1 MDNRKCAEGGVVVR
15 WLAGLFLIA
24 HGLLHFA
31 IWGPPKPK
39 DVPFDAHHSP
49 MFGDIRAAATILAV
63 LAGAAFVVTGIA
75 YLSGQDWWAPL
86 ALVASGVSIVLLL
99 VTFTPWWIFGLLI
112 NAVIAVLAWRAVQR

>member
-1 MDNRKCAEGGVVVR
+1 MR

-39 DVPFDAHHSP
+39 DVPFDAHHSF
-49 MFGDIRAAATILAV
+49 MFGNVRAVATILAV
-63 LAGAAFVVTGIA
+63 LAGVAFAVAGVA

-86 ALVASGVSIVLLL
+86 ALVASGVSILLML
-99 VTFTPWWIFGLLI
+99 VTFTPWWIIGLII
-112 NAVIAVLAWRAVQR
+112 NVVIAVVAWRTTRG